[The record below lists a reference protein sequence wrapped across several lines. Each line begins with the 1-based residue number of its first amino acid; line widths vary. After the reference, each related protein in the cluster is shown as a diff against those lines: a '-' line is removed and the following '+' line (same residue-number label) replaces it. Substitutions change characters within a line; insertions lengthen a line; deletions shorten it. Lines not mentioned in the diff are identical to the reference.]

1 MQAWISRRR
10 NARIFRQLENVP
22 KAIHGLV
29 TTIVVGHL
37 ALQVLT
43 LQVLP
48 MFSSRFM
55 FANSFIAVEDNPW
68 KWDVSLLDIWPVFG
82 AVRWPPPVSFT
93 LKWPNSIGRLAF
105 RWKVG
110 TDIGS

>member
-1 MQAWISRRR
+1 
-10 NARIFRQLENVP
+10 
-22 KAIHGLV
+22 
-29 TTIVVGHL
+29 
-37 ALQVLT
+37 
-43 LQVLP
+43 